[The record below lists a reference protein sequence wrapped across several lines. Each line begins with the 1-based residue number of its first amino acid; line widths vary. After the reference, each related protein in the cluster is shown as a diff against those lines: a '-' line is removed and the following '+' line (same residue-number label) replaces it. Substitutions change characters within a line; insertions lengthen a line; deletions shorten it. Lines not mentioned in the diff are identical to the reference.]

1 MIKSKYLNGDSRAT
15 SSISDEIEVMKM
27 LDHPSCVRL
36 IDEGTDGKVTKAS
49 GRVIDGLTYI
59 VMEHVR
65 GETLFDFQEAL
76 NEGNGMGESFGRFL
90 MHQMLAA
97 VEHIHGQ
104 GIVHRDIKP
113 ENILIDEHMRL
124 KLLDFGFATT
134 KNIDQLTSYRGTQS
148 YMAPEIKKGLVYE
161 GRQVDIFSVGVV
173 LFSLVR
179 GLFPFGEAKSSDYWY
194 SLIRQGNFDQYFSRL
209 DTKGNLSP
217 EFKDLITAIFAEDG
231 ERRPTIAQIK
241 AHPWMQMEQGQQEL
255 VRKRLQAAI
264 ASKRQIAP
272 PSPLCDQVKKGAL
285 NPREASE
292 SFSSKTQAIQQ
303 QAY

>member
-1 MIKSKYLNGDSRAT
+1 M
-15 SSISDEIEVMKM
+15 
-27 LDHPSCVRL
+27 L
-36 IDEGTDGKVTKAS
+36 IDNAMQV
-49 GRVIDGLTYI
+49 
-59 VMEHVR
+59 
-65 GETLFDFQEAL
+65 
-76 NEGNGMGESFGRFL
+76 
-90 MHQMLAA
+90 
-97 VEHIHGQ
+97 
-104 GIVHRDIKP
+104 
-113 ENILIDEHMRL
+113 

-134 KNIDQLTSYRGTQS
+134 KNIDKLTDYRGTQS

-217 EFKDLITAIFAEDG
+217 EFKDLITAIFTEDG

-264 ASKRQIAP
+264 ANKRHKLT
-272 PSPLCDQVKKGAL
+272 STDRAL
-285 NPREASE
+285 R
-292 SFSSKTQAIQQ
+292 
-303 QAY
+303 